1 VCRALCTCKS
11 AVLGRSAGSVIGIG
25 CPQIRHIP
33 SGFPEPIRNETA
45 GLRARRGRE
54 RGETGDG
61 GYGGC
66 SDGESLAV
74 QGAGERRPRL
84 RSAFGPAEERDGIA
98 YRMSCLRPPRPRAAR
113 IRVWAFGSRP
123 RCRLI
128 AVRPYDIILDVL
140 KQLLL
145 RVPEDVH
152 RRLAARAR
160 REGRSVNAVAT
171 EILDAAAAGDQGDRR
186 ARLRA
191 AAAAA
196 GTLRSVDARS
206 VSAARRRRIVGSTR
220 GLGAQV
226 DRLLAEERER
236 V

>member
-1 VCRALCTCKS
+1 MIS
-11 AVLGRSAGSVIGIG
+11 
-25 CPQIRHIP
+25 
-33 SGFPEPIRNETA
+33 
-45 GLRARRGRE
+45 
-54 RGETGDG
+54 
-61 GYGGC
+61 
-66 SDGESLAV
+66 SL
-74 QGAGERRPRL
+74 
-84 RSAFGPAEERDGIA
+84 S
-98 YRMSCLRPPRPRAAR
+98 M
-113 IRVWAFGSRP
+113 
-123 RCRLI
+123 
-128 AVRPYDIILDVL
+128 L

-196 GTLRSVDARS
+196 GTLRSVDAGS

-226 DRLLAEERER
+226 DRLLAEERDR